1 MPSTEARIAGRLP
14 QPVATKRTTN
24 NSARATV
31 VALICWPARG
41 ARTAVTAAMPPTAT
55 RYPALLV
62 CSGLVTCLPLT
73 NTSAILLQRAKAA
86 IVGLWSTTTLDSAQ
100 LMLDIVALFRPRSW
114 RWPPQLPILGQEGG
128 EKTAC

>member
-1 MPSTEARIAGRLP
+1 MPSTEAGIAGRLP

-62 CSGLVTCLPLT
+62 CSRLITYLT
-73 NTSAILLQRAKAA
+73 LSNTSTTLLQRAKAA
-86 IVGLWSTTTLDSAQ
+86 IVGLWSTKTKTLVYGQ
-100 LMLDIVALFRPRSW
+100 LVLDIVALFCTHLW
-114 RWPPQLPILGQEGG
+114 CWLPQLRLVI
-128 EKTAC
+128 T